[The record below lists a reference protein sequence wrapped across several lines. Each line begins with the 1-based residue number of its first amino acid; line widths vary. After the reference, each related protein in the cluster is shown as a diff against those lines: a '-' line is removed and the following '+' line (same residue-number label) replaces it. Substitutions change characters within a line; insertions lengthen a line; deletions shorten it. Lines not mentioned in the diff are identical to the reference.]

1 MRPGNGKSFVP
12 GCGEAVIGHRLDW
25 IYVDQGGRKLE
36 GL

>member
-1 MRPGNGKSFVP
+1 MVSHLFLGVES
-12 GCGEAVIGHRLDW
+12 VIERWLYW